1 MDEGIEFANVS
12 PTSSN
17 ELYQFRSRLQTREWT
32 VCKGKG
38 DVCDSRCVHNLVE
51 SCFHGQGLPVAQ
63 NHEFWEQKG
72 NLGREKTDRVRRL
85 YGACF

>member
-1 MDEGIEFANVS
+1 MYRQLRATNYINFDHVYKRE
-12 PTSSN
+12 N
-17 ELYQFRSRLQTREWT
+17 ELSAE
-32 VCKGKG
+32 GKG

-51 SCFHGQGLPVAQ
+51 TFHGQGLSVAQ

-72 NLGREKTDRVRRL
+72 NLGRQKTDRVRRL